1 MKKNTPG
8 RGGEKN
14 SRKCNRQIYR
24 RFMEE
29 RCSDFEMM
37 SGVYDI
43 DEVVFVT
50 KQSS

>member
-1 MKKNTPG
+1 MEKKHPPG
-8 RGGEKN
+8 GGGGKN

-24 RFMEE
+24 RFME

-50 KQSS
+50 K